1 MLRPELLKAFI
12 SAAETGSFSAAA
24 RQLGKHLTTISG
36 NIARLEDE
44 LGVVLF
50 ERDGKYPQ
58 ITEAGLA
65 LYDSAKVVVDSTERF
80 AFSARQLSE
89 GIPATLVM
97 GIDEDLPLTPFSE
110 LFHSVQKRWPHL
122 NLVLKRQAATK
133 LFKEVK
139 NSNVHIAFTPTL
151 QGSSQF
157 YEFRAVGH
165 WPFKMVCGVDHDLS
179 RMRHINN
186 DQLAAFTQ
194 ILPASLEPGSPF
206 FETAKMSPYTWLAEG
221 YDSLCSLLKA
231 NIGWAF
237 LPVFDT
243 DVPEGV
249 VEIHP
254 DFSLVDM
261 QMQYDV
267 IWPKGQKSTEL
278 HQCIIDKVYAMFPKD
293 SRSL

>member
-12 SAAETGSFSAAA
+12 IAAETGSFSAAA

-44 LGVVLF
+44 LGIVLF
-50 ERDGKYPQ
+50 EREGKYPQ

-80 AFSARQLSE
+80 AFSARQLSK

-97 GIDEDLPLTPFSE
+97 GIDEDLPLDPFSE
-110 LFHSVQKRWPHL
+110 LFHSVQKLWPHL
-122 NLVLKRQAATK
+122 NLVLKRQAAPK
-133 LFKEVK
+133 LLKEVK
-139 NSNVHIAFTPTL
+139 DSNVHIAITPTL

-165 WPFKMVCGVDHDLS
+165 WPFKMVCGADHELS
-179 RMRHINN
+179 RTRHITN

-194 ILPASLEPGSPF
+194 ILPTSLEPSSPF
-206 FETAKMSPYTWLAEG
+206 MQTQKMSPYTWLAEG

-237 LPVFDT
+237 LPVYGSHLPDGVKEIF
-243 DVPEGV
+243 PE
-249 VEIHP
+249 
-254 DFSLVDM
+254 FSLVDM
-261 QMQYDV
+261 HMQYDI
-267 IWPKGQKSTEL
+267 IWPKGQKTTEL
-278 HQCIIDKVYAMFPKD
+278 HHCIIDQVHAAF
-293 SRSL
+293 SQRV